1 MTMFK
6 FYLDTG
12 ALNRLSS
19 LNGKKLEE
27 FKKRIN
33 STDTELIVTHVQL
46 DERYSHK
53 KRQKYKETVEKAIET
68 LRSKGIQIKVENT
81 KIMVW
86 GISRFGYTSFSSPD
100 IGKVYEELDKEI
112 NACEKAKKNQKDSLN
127 VKRDAMIAVSS
138 LEYSF
143 LITADKC
150 LCDSFNKV
158 IKEEKELVEK
168 IITPKAKLVT
178 QSSEAVADCILE
190 SFSNKC

>member
-12 ALNRLSS
+12 ALNRLSG
-19 LNGKKLEE
+19 LNGKQLEE
-27 FKKRIN
+27 FKKRFN
-33 STDTELIVTHVQL
+33 SIDAELIVTHVQV
-46 DERYSHK
+46 DERYSPK
-53 KRQKYKETVEKAIET
+53 DGQKYQEIVDKAIET

-81 KIMVW
+81 KIMII
-86 GISRFGYTSFSSPD
+86 GISRIGYTSLSSPD

-112 NACEKAKKNQKDSLN
+112 NACEKAKQNPKDPLN

-143 LITADKC
+143 LITTDKC

-158 IKEEKELVEK
+158 IEEKKELVEK
-168 IITPKAKLVT
+168 MITPKAKRAT

-190 SFSNKC
+190 SLSNK